1 MFLNNLRCFL
11 NILRCAYRN
20 LRAAPGFTL
29 TAILS
34 LGFGIGATL
43 AMFTVVSSI
52 LLKPLSFRDPDRL
65 VFVSQS
71 GFWQNPYNR
80 SVAIAPIQFL
90 RWRNEV
96 QSLES

>member
-1 MFLNNLRCFL
+1 MVCLGNGLAREVLSPSGRFWRVDMFLNN
-11 NILRCAYRN
+11 IRCACRN

-65 VFVSQS
+65 VFITQS

-80 SVAIAPIQFL
+80 SVG
-90 RWRNEV
+90 
-96 QSLES
+96 